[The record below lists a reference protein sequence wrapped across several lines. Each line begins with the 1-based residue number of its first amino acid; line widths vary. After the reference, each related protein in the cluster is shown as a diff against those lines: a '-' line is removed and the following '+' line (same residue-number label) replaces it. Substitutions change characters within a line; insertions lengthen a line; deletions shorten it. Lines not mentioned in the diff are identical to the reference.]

1 MKKNIRSKFRDEII
15 KGLYGLSL
23 LSNFKKNDAKIDADA
38 VNLKTSDDDAVNFF
52 R

>member
-1 MKKNIRSKFRDEII
+1 MI

-23 LSNFKKNDAKIDADA
+23 QSNFKKLDAKIDADA
-38 VNLKTSDDDAVNFF
+38 VNFKIFDVDGANISGNG